1 MDMDLERFVG
11 GTTRTVTA
19 GDRDGRESRCV
30 QVTRDFATT
39 VEDLWQAVTD
49 PERLPRW
56 FLPVSG
62 DLRPGG
68 RFQLEGHAGGE
79 VLVCEPPEHLAL
91 TWESGEQV
99 SWVDVRLSPTADGGV
114 RLELSHTVPVDD
126 HWQQFGPG
134 AVGMGW
140 ELGIMGLV
148 LHLSTG
154 ATVDKDEVLAWQ
166 LTPEAV
172 DLMRRL
178 GDAWCGAQLDGGPDA
193 AAAEGM
199 RDRCVAAY
207 TGA

>member
-1 MDMDLERFVG
+1 
-11 GTTRTVTA
+11 
-19 GDRDGRESRCV
+19 
-30 QVTRDFATT
+30 
-39 VEDLWQAVTD
+39 
-49 PERLPRW
+49 
-56 FLPVSG
+56 
-62 DLRPGG
+62 
-68 RFQLEGHAGGE
+68 
-79 VLVCEPPEHLAL
+79 
-91 TWESGEQV
+91 
-99 SWVDVRLSPTADGGV
+99 
-114 RLELSHTVPVDD
+114 
-126 HWQQFGPG
+126 
-134 AVGMGW
+134 MGW